1 MGRGGVQGISPGTP
15 KILEASENA
24 AGKGE
29 KKEKRAPASLTG
41 KAIGLHAEAV
51 VATRWDS
58 AGFWVRDI
66 RECSYETGVAAR

>member
-1 MGRGGVQGISPGTP
+1 MSRVFLLARLKSLKLARTRRGR
-15 KILEASENA
+15 
-24 AGKGE
+24 GE